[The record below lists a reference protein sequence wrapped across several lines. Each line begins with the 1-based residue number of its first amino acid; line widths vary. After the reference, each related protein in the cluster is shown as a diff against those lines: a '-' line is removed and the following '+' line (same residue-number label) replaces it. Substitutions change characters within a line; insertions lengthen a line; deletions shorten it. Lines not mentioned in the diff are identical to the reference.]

1 MKKENKGTDDTRE
14 TNFNRAGLNI
24 REACEYTGIGQNTMR
39 DLVKWG
45 KIPILRIGRTFI
57 IRREVLDAF
66 ITVNQ
71 GRNLRNEADV
81 LEMTFDTDLH

>member
-1 MKKENKGTDDTRE
+1 MKKDHSSIIE
-14 TNFNRAGLNI
+14 TNFNKAGLNI
-24 REACEYTGIGQNTMR
+24 REACEYTGLGQNTMR

-45 KIPILRIGRTFI
+45 KIPILRIGRKFI

-66 ITVNQ
+66 IAVNQ

-81 LEMTFDTDLH
+81 LDMTFDTDLH